1 MRSIRRGL
9 WVAVAVLACL
19 VCESQAIGASQK
31 LFLKDG
37 TYQLVSS
44 YEVHGDRVRYYS
56 VERSAWEEIPLSLV
70 DLETTKRSQEQEKGA
85 QKKQLEE
92 GREIERQRFE
102 KPLETG
108 FEIAPGVRLPKEDG
122 VYAYDGERVIR
133 LIQTTAE
140 LVTDKKRAAL
150 ALAVPA
156 HLLKSR
162 SVAVLPGPKA
172 AVRLQQAQPTFY
184 VQSSEGLGTKLEVVS
199 VKVVKETRVV
209 EKVEAE
215 QGSAGKPSD
224 LHVAVQLQRT
234 QLAPGLFRLMPLHPM
249 DPGEY
254 ALGDL
259 AQQGLNLEFWDFGL
273 FETPSKH
280 EMKKPPRSDKS
291 KSRESKV
298 EELRAFRPSTP
309 RLLSRARFLS
319 VG

>member
-1 MRSIRRGL
+1 MRFIRQGL
-9 WVAVAVLACL
+9 LVAVAVLACL
-19 VCESQAIGASQK
+19 ICESRAIGASQK

-70 DLETTKRSQEQEKGA
+70 DLQATKQAQEQEKAA

-92 GREIERQRFE
+92 GLELEKQRLE

-108 FEIAPGVRLPKEDG
+108 FKIAPGVRLPKEEG
-122 VYAYDGERVIR
+122 VFAYDGVRVTR
-133 LIQTTAE
+133 LIQASAE

-162 SVAVLPGPKA
+162 SIVVLPGPKA

-184 VQSSEGLGTKLEVVS
+184 VQSSAGLGAKLELVS
-199 VKVVKETRVV
+199 VKVVKESRVV
-209 EKVEAE
+209 EKVEVSRA
-215 QGSAGKPSD
+215 GIGKPSEIRPAAP
-224 LHVAVQLQRT
+224 LERT
-234 QLAPGLFRLMPLHPM
+234 QLAPGLYCLKLLHPL

-254 ALGDL
+254 ALSDL
-259 AQQGLNLEFWDFGL
+259 AQQGPNLEFWDFGL
-273 FETPSKH
+273 FETPSK
-280 EMKKPPRSDKS
+280 
-291 KSRESKV
+291 
-298 EELRAFRPSTP
+298 
-309 RLLSRARFLS
+309 
-319 VG
+319 

>member
-37 TYQLVSS
+37 TYQVVSS

-56 VERSAWEEIPLSLV
+56 VERSAWEEIPLDLV
-70 DLETTKRSQEQEKGA
+70 DLEATKRAQEQEKA
-85 QKKQLEE
+85 VQKKQLEE
-92 GREIERQRFE
+92 GREIQQQRFE
-102 KPLETG
+102 RPLETG

-122 VYAYDGERVIR
+122 VYAYDGSRVIR
-133 LIQTTAE
+133 LVQSTAE

-150 ALAVPA
+150 ALAVPV
-156 HLLKSR
+156 HLLKGR

-184 VQSSEGLGTKLEVVS
+184 VQSSTGLGAKLELVS
-199 VKVVKETRVV
+199 VKVVKESRVV
-209 EKVEAE
+209 EKVEASRA
-215 QGSAGKPSD
+215 GIGKPSE
-224 LHVAVQLQRT
+224 LHVAVRLERT
-234 QLAPGLFRLMPLHPM
+234 QLASGLYCLKPLHPL

-273 FETPSKH
+273 FETPSKQ
-280 EMKKPPRSDKS
+280 EMKKPPASDS
-291 KSRESKV
+291 DRE
-298 EELRAFRPSTP
+298 
-309 RLLSRARFLS
+309 
-319 VG
+319 